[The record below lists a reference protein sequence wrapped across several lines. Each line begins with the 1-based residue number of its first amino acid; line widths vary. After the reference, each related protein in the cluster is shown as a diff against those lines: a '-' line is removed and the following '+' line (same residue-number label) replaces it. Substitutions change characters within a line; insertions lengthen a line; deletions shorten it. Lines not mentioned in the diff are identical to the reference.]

1 MSWMSAK
8 NDRALPLDSD
18 CFMQY
23 ASSAGMHLTFNS
35 CHEYGVAGDAVMNSE
50 FLEHVKR
57 THSGGDPVMMVLVV
71 SAQPGSP
78 QVPGARMLV
87 SRMGRLYGTVG
98 GGAVEKLAEEHAVAL
113 LNGDV
118 RTDFK
123 TYDLGSSQSSD
134 TKTGMICGGQLSL
147 YFEMISQ
154 PDRVIVYGCGHIG
167 GILMPLAVQCGFH
180 VIGVDDRSDM
190 TDSARFTLTA
200 GGNLILLRT
209 QPEEHART
217 LTVRNSDSIVIMTHA
232 HRFDLDVL
240 NALAGRLSAENIP
253 RYIGMIGSE
262 KKNRT
267 IFERLGNEGI
277 SQSILNAVRAPIGL
291 STGGDSPSEIAVSI
305 MAEILAVKYMKLI
318 NGTVASMSRK

>member
-1 MSWMSAK
+1 
-8 NDRALPLDSD
+8 
-18 CFMQY
+18 MQY
-23 ASSAGMHLTFNS
+23 ASSAGVRLTLNPRNYF
-35 CHEYGVAGDAVMNSE
+35 GVDGDTAMNSE

-57 THSGGDPVMMVLVV
+57 IHSGGDPVIMVLVV

-98 GGAVEKLAEEHAVAL
+98 GGAIEKLAEEHAVAL
-113 LNGDV
+113 LNDDV

-123 TYDLGSSQSSD
+123 TYDLGSSQCSD
-134 TKTGMICGGQLSL
+134 TKTGMICGGRLSL
-147 YFEMISQ
+147 YFEQISQ

-167 GILMPLAVQCGFH
+167 GILIPLAVQCGFH
-180 VIGVDDRSDM
+180 VIGVDDRGDM
-190 TDSARFTLTA
+190 TDPARFIVTA
-200 GGNLILLRT
+200 GGNLTLLGT
-209 QPEEHART
+209 KPEEHART

-232 HRFDLDVL
+232 HRFDQDVL
-240 NALAGRLSAENIP
+240 KALTDRLSAEKLP
-253 RYIGMIGSE
+253 RYLGMIGSE

-267 IFERLGNEGI
+267 IFDRLRNEGV

-305 MAEILAVKYMKLI
+305 MAEILAVKYLKLK
-318 NGTVASMSRK
+318 NGNVASMSRK